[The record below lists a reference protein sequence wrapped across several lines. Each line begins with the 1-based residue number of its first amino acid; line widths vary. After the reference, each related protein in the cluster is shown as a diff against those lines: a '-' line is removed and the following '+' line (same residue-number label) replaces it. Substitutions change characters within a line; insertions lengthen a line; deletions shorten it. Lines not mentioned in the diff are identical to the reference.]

1 MEVKER
7 LVALFAE
14 ALLADPGDIE
24 TAAEVASLGVD
35 SILAAQLSKLINRH
49 FDIAITPTDI
59 YECISIDGLAVRISK
74 ALADK
79 PQTGASGQSSKTTQA
94 AQGADP
100 LDDIQDD
107 AIVVVGMAVQFAGCD
122 GLDEYWRA
130 IMQGTSQLT
139 ATERWPRQ
147 GAGEFVGGFLPD
159 YDHFDA
165 GFFKISPNEAKCMD
179 PQQRLLMQSAQHA
192 IDDSYLGLDE
202 LRELQCGVFAV
213 SLPGDYKFVVAGRP
227 EQAFSTHSFLG
238 NATSTLSGRI
248 SYFYDF
254 NGPSLTL
261 DTACSSSLSALHEAC
276 LNIQA
281 GHCGA
286 AIVAAASVF
295 STPEL
300 FEFAQRSNMSS
311 PSGRCAAFSDDA
323 DGFTPA
329 EGCASIILMRYGEAK
344 ARGLRV
350 YGAIVATGLNHD
362 GKSNGLMAPNAQSQ
376 SKLIRDLY
384 RRHEVDV
391 ERLAYVET
399 HGTGTHLGDPIE
411 MRGLTEAFKHSGKD
425 YDCLLGAVKPIIGH
439 TLVCSGLA
447 GVIKVLLSFRH
458 ETIPPFPPLRKTN
471 ALIDFAGFRMN
482 FEPQPWPQDK
492 TLCAVSAFGFTGSN
506 GHVLLQKMPSVRRES
521 NDHWTG
527 EALPF
532 CLSAQSRHSLIASIA
547 GLRQLVGTLAEDA
560 LYDLSQ
566 LLLRRPRYGQHCVV
580 IAANKSD
587 LLSALAQL
595 THELDAGEAL
605 RNAPLAVRELT
616 LSTEKLALMTLWRA
630 GEQGEVRRRLD
641 AVASLNPDVNAPAY
655 PFDGKRYWIDDRE
668 DEQVADAS
676 AFTQADSA
684 LSTEAIVEELR
695 AAVSDL
701 LGFAPDELPRDVL
714 IEDLGLDSLSALKL
728 LAPYQQ
734 RGPGLQA
741 HDLFKYATLADLAA
755 AIAASGAASG
765 VDSAAVLE
773 EKGETKA
780 PKESASPTASAPMAQ
795 WLSYGEGRPVI
806 LAPPLNTSAEA
817 WTQQINALTQS
828 GRRVLIPIYP
838 GHKDCPFDA
847 AAFSLERLAEDMA
860 FFMQQEFNSGVVDL
874 VGWSL
879 GGCLSCLIAIH
890 NPDIVR
896 SLTLI
901 STAPSFGEDVFG
913 NTLDLHDELKAHR
926 DMLEIVFDGA
936 EDIVA
941 SLGAGAPMSVLRY
954 YYDALMRFD
963 VNARLGGIA
972 MPVLLTHG
980 QNDCVIDDATFDQ
993 LRRIPQAAE
1002 LVVKGHGHFIPL
1014 TASRFFN
1021 TQLLRFLNGEVIG

>member
-14 ALLADPGDIE
+14 ALLAEPGDIE

-49 FDIAITPTDI
+49 FHIAITPTDI
-59 YECISIDGLAVRISK
+59 YECISIDGLAVRVSK
-74 ALADK
+74 ELAK
-79 PQTGASGQSSKTTQA
+79 PAPHVDATGDATDHETDG
-94 AQGADP
+94 
-100 LDDIQDD
+100 DIQDD
-107 AIVVVGMAVQFAGCD
+107 AIVVVGMAARFAGCD
-122 GLDEYWRA
+122 GLEAYWRA

-139 ATERWPRQ
+139 ATERWRRQ

-192 IDDSYLGLDE
+192 IDDSYLGLEE

-227 EQAFSTHSFLG
+227 DQAFSTHSFLG

-329 EGCASIILMRYGEAK
+329 EGCASVILMRYGEAK
-344 ARGLRV
+344 VRGLRV
-350 YGAIVATGLNHD
+350 YGAIIATGLNHD

-447 GVIKVLLSFRH
+447 GIIKVMLSFRH

-471 ALIDFAGFRMN
+471 ALIDFAGFSMN
-482 FEPQPWPQDK
+482 FAPQPWPQDK

-506 GHVLLQKMPSVRRES
+506 GHVLLQKMPSTRRKTT
-521 NDHWTG
+521 DCWTG
-527 EALPF
+527 DVLPF
-532 CLSAQSRHSLIASIA
+532 CLSAQSRHSLIASVA
-547 GLRQLVGTLAEDA
+547 QLRQLVGTLAEDA

-595 THELDAGEAL
+595 AHELDAGEAV
-605 RNAPLAVRELT
+605 RDAPLAVRELA
-616 LSTEKLALMTLWRA
+616 LSTENLALVTLWRS
-630 GEQGEVRRRLD
+630 GEQQDMRRRLE
-641 AVASLNPDVNAPAY
+641 AVASLNPDVDAPVY

-668 DEQVADAS
+668 DEQAIDAAVSAPLDS
-676 AFTQADSA
+676 AF
-684 LSTEAIVEELR
+684 STDAIMEELR
-695 AAVSDL
+695 ATVSDL
-701 LGFAPDELPRDVL
+701 LGFAPDELPKDAL

-741 HDLFKYATLADLAA
+741 HDLFKYRTLADLAT
-755 AIAASGAASG
+755 AIAASGVESATVVEDNAIAKAPRENTTPIASG
-765 VDSAAVLE
+765 
-773 EKGETKA
+773 
-780 PKESASPTASAPMAQ
+780 PMAQ

-838 GHKDCPFDA
+838 GHKNCPFDA
-847 AAFSLERLAEDMA
+847 AVFSLERLAENMA
-860 FFMQQEFNSGVVDL
+860 VFIKKELNSGAVDL

-890 NPDIVR
+890 HPDLVR

-901 STAPSFGEDVFG
+901 STAPSFGDDVFG
-913 NTLDLHDELKAHR
+913 NTLDLHDELRAHR
-926 DMLEIVFDGA
+926 DILEVVFDGA

-941 SLGAGAPMSVLRY
+941 SLGAGAPMNVLRY

-972 MPVLLTHG
+972 IPVLLIHG
-980 QNDCVIDDATFDQ
+980 QNDCVIDEATFDQ

-1002 LVVKGHGHFIPL
+1002 LVVEKHGHFIPL

>member
-1 MEVKER
+1 MEVKVR

-14 ALLADPGDIE
+14 ALLADPSDIE

-79 PQTGASGQSSKTTQA
+79 AQTGGLEQSNETWQVA
-94 AQGADP
+94 WGEELQ
-100 LDDIQDD
+100 DDIQDD
-107 AIVVVGMAVQFAGCD
+107 TIVVVGMAAQFAGCD

-139 ATERWPRQ
+139 ATKRWPRS

-213 SLPGDYKFVVAGRP
+213 SLPGDYKLVMAGRP

-286 AIVAAASVF
+286 AIVAAASMF

-350 YGAIVATGLNHD
+350 YGAIVATGVNHD

-439 TLVCSGLA
+439 SLVCSGLA
-447 GVIKVLLSFRH
+447 GIIKVLLSFRH

-471 ALIDFAGFRMN
+471 VLIDFTGFRMN
-482 FEPQPWPQDK
+482 FEPQPWPQDRP
-492 TLCAVSAFGFTGSN
+492 LCAVSAFGFTGSN
-506 GHVLLQKMPSVRRES
+506 GHVLLHKMPSARRES
-521 NDHWTG
+521 NDRWTG

-532 CLSAQSRHSLIASIA
+532 CLSAQSRHSLTASIE
-547 GLRQLVGTLAEDA
+547 GLRQLIGTLAEDA

-587 LLSALAQL
+587 LLSALEQL
-595 THELDAGEAL
+595 AHELDVGQAL
-605 RNAPLAVRELT
+605 RDAPLAARELT

-630 GEQGEVRRRLD
+630 SKQEEVRRRLD
-641 AVASLNPDVNAPAY
+641 AVASLNPDINAPVY

-676 AFTQADSA
+676 ASTQADSA
-684 LSTEAIVEELR
+684 LSTEAFIEELR

-701 LGFAPDELPRDVL
+701 LGFDADELPRDAL
-714 IEDLGLDSLSALKL
+714 IEDLGMDSLSALKL

-734 RGPGLQA
+734 RFPGLQA
-741 HDLFKYATLADLAA
+741 HDLFKYPTLEDLAA
-755 AIAASGAASG
+755 AIDATGAASG
-765 VDSAAVLE
+765 GESATVVE
-773 EKGETKA
+773 EKMIAEA
-780 PKESASPTASAPMAQ
+780 PKESASPAAFSPMAQ

-817 WTQQINALTQS
+817 WTQQINVLTQS

-860 FFMQQEFNSGVVDL
+860 NFIKQELNCGAVDL

-879 GGCLSCLIAIH
+879 GGCLSCLIAIYH
-890 NPDIVR
+890 PDLVR
-896 SLTLI
+896 SLTLV

-926 DMLEIVFDGA
+926 DILEIVFDGM

-941 SLGAGAPMSVLRY
+941 SLGAGAPMGVLRY

-963 VNARLGGIA
+963 VNACLGGIV

-980 QNDCVIDDATFDQ
+980 QNDCVIDEATFDR
-993 LRRIPQAAE
+993 LRRIPLAAE

-1014 TASRFFN
+1014 TRSRFFN